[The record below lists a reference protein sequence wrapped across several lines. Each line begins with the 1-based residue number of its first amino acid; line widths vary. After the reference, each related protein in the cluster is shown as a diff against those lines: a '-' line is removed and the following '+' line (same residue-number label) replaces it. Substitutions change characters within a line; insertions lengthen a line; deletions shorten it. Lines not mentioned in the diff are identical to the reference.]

1 VLKKEE
7 RRGRGKKVFCSEKHK
22 NKQTHTHKKSETSIT
37 SPRPPP
43 PPRSK
48 TAPLGLARA
57 ALRRLARSPISPQR
71 NSSKVALGRRSG
83 RLLFSSS
90 PPSAMAAI
98 SIKTEGGG
106 VALPAPTSS
115 SPALFLADVKKD
127 VEDLAKEPL
136 GASYEPRPGPEFE
149 EKEIEGVSFF
159 FLFEFRPS
167 TFSPFDPRYLITP
180 LSSLRLLLRSPLS
193 TLHSPLRSG
202 PPSSSGTTQTTASSP
217 GGATRTPSSPRGKD
231 TSPKETRAR
240 RSTSR
245 SSASST
251 ASGSARSCRSRRS
264 STA

>member
-1 VLKKEE
+1 MLKKEE
-7 RRGRGKKVFCSEKHK
+7 RRGRGKKVFCSEKHR

-167 TFSPFDPRYLITP
+167 KEKTLVVIDRRVRCVLSLS
-180 LSSLRLLLRSPLS
+180 LSS
-193 TLHSPLRSG
+193 
-202 PPSSSGTTQTTASSP
+202 SSSPHLQARVDHAVDGVTAAAADTDDLDAGVAACSGWWR
-217 GGATRTPSSPRGKD
+217 GGVVER
-231 TSPKETRAR
+231 ER
-240 RSTSR
+240 RE
-245 SSASST
+245 
-251 ASGSARSCRSRRS
+251 
-264 STA
+264 

>member
-1 VLKKEE
+1 
-7 RRGRGKKVFCSEKHK
+7 
-22 NKQTHTHKKSETSIT
+22 
-37 SPRPPP
+37 
-43 PPRSK
+43 
-48 TAPLGLARA
+48 
-57 ALRRLARSPISPQR
+57 
-71 NSSKVALGRRSG
+71 
-83 RLLFSSS
+83 
-90 PPSAMAAI
+90 MAAI

-159 FLFEFRPS
+159 FLFEFVPRPS
-167 TFSPFDPRYLITP
+167 LPSTLDT
-180 LSSLRLLLRSPLS
+180 SSLLFPPSASSSALHSPLS